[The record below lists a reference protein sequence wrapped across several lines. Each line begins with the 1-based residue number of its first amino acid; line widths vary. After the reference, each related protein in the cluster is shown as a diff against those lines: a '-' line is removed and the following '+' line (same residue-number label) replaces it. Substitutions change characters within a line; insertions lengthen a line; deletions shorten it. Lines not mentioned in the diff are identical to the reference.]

1 MRCGGGTLASPCSG
15 HPHAPAPRHIGESSH
30 KRELTGSGRP
40 QARPSFKEE
49 TISLCHPERSEGSH
63 AGQRSFATLR
73 MTLLNRSCL
82 TRKLSS
88 LKYFDRKGLP
98 RLSHPDCLP
107 FLYPSYPCYNISHS
121 SPNYGLSCPK
131 VQLTETSLP
140 PILLSVS
147 DYSHTLRGENMA
159 GETRQKI
166 LFCEERSDQSTG

>member
-40 QARPSFKEE
+40 QARP
-49 TISLCHPERSEGSH
+49 R
-63 AGQRSFATLR
+63 AGASPNTFQRRDHLALSSFATLR